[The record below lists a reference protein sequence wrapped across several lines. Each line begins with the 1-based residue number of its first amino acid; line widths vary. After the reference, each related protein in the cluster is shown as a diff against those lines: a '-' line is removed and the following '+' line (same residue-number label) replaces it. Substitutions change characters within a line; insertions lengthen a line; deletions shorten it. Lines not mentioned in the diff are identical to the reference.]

1 MENCFI
7 LLRSIANT
15 LFSPDLELT
24 HAKLVEHRDLTA
36 ITTTTTTGEQGD
48 TIEVED
54 DYDSR
59 MRTLQQFSLQRILPL
74 AGHWLQVLRT
84 IALSLSDWETETL
97 LVRLLR
103 MVLTVFPLEC
113 VAAMESELYPLLRA
127 FPRVAM
133 EVVDGEIQLV
143 KMEVREGR
151 ESLPTIMG
159 M

>member
-7 LLRSIANT
+7 LLRSIVNT
-15 LFSPDLELT
+15 LFAADLELT
-24 HAKLVEHRDLTA
+24 HAKLVEHRDLT
-36 ITTTTTTGEQGD
+36 TTTTATTEEQGN

-113 VAAMESELYPLLRA
+113 VAAMESELYPLLRT

-133 EVVDGEIQLV
+133 EVADGEIQLV
-143 KMEVREGR
+143 KMEVRDGR

>member
-1 MENCFI
+1 MESCFI
-7 LLRSIANT
+7 LLRSTANT
-15 LFSPDLELT
+15 LFTADLELT
-24 HAKLVEHRDLTA
+24 HAKLVEHRDLVLP
-36 ITTTTTTGEQGD
+36 TTTPPEQEN

-54 DYDSR
+54 DYDGR
-59 MRTLQQFSLQRILPL
+59 MRTLQQFALQRIFPL

-113 VAAMESELYPLLRA
+113 VAAMENELYPLLRA

-133 EVVDGEIQLV
+133 EVVDGEIQTV
-143 KMEVREGR
+143 KMEVRDGR
-151 ESLPTIMG
+151 ESLPTVMG